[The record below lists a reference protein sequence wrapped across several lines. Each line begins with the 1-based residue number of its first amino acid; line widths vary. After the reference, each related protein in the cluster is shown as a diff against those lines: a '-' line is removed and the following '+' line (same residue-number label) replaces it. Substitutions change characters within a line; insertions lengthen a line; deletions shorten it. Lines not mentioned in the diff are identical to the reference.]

1 MNEMN
6 EFNESS
12 IRPGQWITQYNS
24 GLWMVVG
31 FAPRYAEEAYTT
43 KEGVHYEKG
52 DHDGDFVLMKKG
64 FTSKM
69 KFRVDSDMCS
79 VTWAKPVSAE
89 TEAWIR
95 QYFEE
100 HPKDLAKFEAYEF
113 KERMPVS
120 SLWLHLT
127 DEEEQR
133 MNEFLAS
140 LPPKFTNQ
148 YLVTEMKARGL
159 DHTVGKPPASHI
171 LWLSSSYIDLDE
183 NKEHL
188 YRNPELKRMEN

>member
-1 MNEMN
+1 MN

-12 IRPGQWITQYNS
+12 LKPGQWITQYNS

-31 FAPRYAEEAYTT
+31 IAPRYAEEAYTT
-43 KEGVHYEKG
+43 KEGVHYNKG

-69 KFRVDSDMCS
+69 KFRVDSDICS
-79 VTWAKPVSAE
+79 AGWAKPVSAE

-113 KERMPVS
+113 KEKPLYS
-120 SLWLHLT
+120 SFWLHLT
-127 DEEEQR
+127 EEEEQQ
-133 MNEFLAS
+133 MTEFLAS
-140 LPPKFTNQ
+140 LPPKFSSVYFNTAI
-148 YLVTEMKARGL
+148 TARSL
-159 DHTVGKPPASHI
+159 DHTIQKPPATHI
-171 LWLSSSYIDLDE
+171 LWLQSSCIELDE
-183 NKEHL
+183 NNEKL
-188 YRNPELKRMEN
+188 YHSPELKRMGE